1 VVDKLDKENNLSDKD
16 GLLKINLQVDFVG
29 DIDLGFSIIYIFLIS

>member
-1 VVDKLDKENNLSDKD
+1 VVDKLNKENNLSDKD